1 MDELEALK
9 KKNEELQKEADAKQ
23 AKLDRVARYIFGA
36 LLLVKS
42 ADEIMAWLIRAGES
56 KT

>member
-42 ADEIMAWLIRAGES
+42 ADESMAWLIRAGES